1 MSQASSNGLKG
12 SMWASSSTRPY
23 TYYRPDPR
31 PRSVPLSPSPHDAH
45 RKSSNNSPAPNGS
58 TTFLT
63 PAPAPT
69 IATAPTRSSAVLP
82 PSLALHRLE
91 QTCLR
96 LRWKS
101 IDLDNAWRRAQS
113 PGEGGWTPEHAE
125 GNFKVDFYE
134 FYAWIEQAL
143 VLLQRIFG
151 VEISSGR
158 GGRSW
163 SSGGTADHSFHHN
176 VLAALEE
183 EGNPL
188 RGVLGSGEV
197 RHALWKAKELRNRWK
212 DAAAGEKETPPLRM
226 YDLSWIVGNI
236 LAGLEAAYGV
246 AAGKVRELEEA
257 EKGGS
262 AEATVEDQGWDWMVE
277 DSMDWEA

>member
-31 PRSVPLSPSPHDAH
+31 PRSVPLSPSPNDAH
-45 RKSSNNSPAPNGS
+45 RSSSNNSPAPNGS

-113 PGEGGWTPEHAE
+113 PGEGGWAPEHAE

-143 VLLQRIFG
+143 VLLLQRIFG

-158 GGRSW
+158 GRGDRGRVQARQTTRSII
-163 SSGGTADHSFHHN
+163 T
-176 VLAALEE
+176 
-183 EGNPL
+183 
-188 RGVLGSGEV
+188 
-197 RHALWKAKELRNRWK
+197 WK